1 MTRAFRWIAV
11 AVAAMLAAGSFAA
24 IVSARQTLEQ
34 ARGAIEGAQDLR
46 KVRIDLVDAQE
57 GVGKSNLEE
66 AVQGARIANAAA
78 ENVKVTTIRLLRR
91 VESALA
97 DVDALTA
104 SSEASAERVAISRA
118 RTRLAAALL
127 SAISGEQRAAS
138 RATHVSNRYLRRIL
152 AALRRSN
159 RAFPP

>member
-1 MTRAFRWIAV
+1 MTSALRWV
-11 AVAAMLAAGSFAA
+11 AVVVAATLAAGSALA

-34 ARGAIEGAQDLR
+34 AKGAIEGAERLR
-46 KVRIDLVDAQE
+46 KVRIDLADAQE
-57 GVGKSNLEE
+57 GVGKSNLEG
-66 AVQGARIANAAA
+66 AVEGARIANAAA
-78 ENVKVTTIRLLRR
+78 EEVKTTTLRLLRR
-91 VESALA
+91 VESALE

-104 SSEASAERVAISRA
+104 SSEASARRVALSRA
-118 RTRLAAALL
+118 RTRIAAALL
-127 SAISGEQRAAS
+127 GAISNEQRAAS